1 LPQRKLDETASE
13 DDLESELVERAH
25 AILRLA
31 GVPAA
36 SASEHDML
44 RHEPESV
51 VAKLYQNFRLTE
63 HGNCIRLLA
72 LLPGEGPILK
82 ATIYCVNLSSNPIY
96 EALSYVWGEMEA
108 KASHFIE
115 IEGTNMEITPNLYHA
130 LQALRMKENSRVLW
144 VDSLCINQSD
154 NKDKEIQIGM
164 MLDIYSPRSMSLFIW
179 ASRTLAASRSSPS
192 STGTFLK
199 AIQLTMLL
207 KTWA

>member
-1 LPQRKLDETASE
+1 
-13 DDLESELVERAH
+13 
-25 AILRLA
+25 
-31 GVPAA
+31 
-36 SASEHDML
+36 
-44 RHEPESV
+44 
-51 VAKLYQNFRLTE
+51 
-63 HGNCIRLLA
+63 
-72 LLPGEGPILK
+72 
-82 ATIYCVNLSSNPIY
+82 
-96 EALSYVWGEMEA
+96 MEA

-164 MLDIYSPRSMSLFIW
+164 MLDIYRSAQHVIVYLGEPNAGSLALF
-179 ASRTLAASRSSPS
+179 SF